1 MSSFE
6 FISILISIV
15 VGLGVT
21 NLLSGV
27 GRAFYRRKQTPMDE
41 VHIVLT
47 MAALLVLSLNW
58 WVAFKWN
65 TNVVLCF
72 VQFVVVLVWSIE
84 RRNRFEGNRSG
95 YYSAFIA
102 FCLMDITQT
111 ALRSGLFDPAWYLPF
126 VGHFAALAAGG
137 LCIRKR
143 GYDRFFAWYQLI
155 VLLLW
160 SLVVRRYLINDSIT
174 G

>member
-47 MAALLVLSLNW
+47 MATLLVLSLNW

-65 TNVVLCF
+65 TNVV
-72 VQFVVVLVWSIE
+72 
-84 RRNRFEGNRSG
+84 
-95 YYSAFIA
+95 
-102 FCLMDITQT
+102 
-111 ALRSGLFDPAWYLPF
+111 
-126 VGHFAALAAGG
+126 
-137 LCIRKR
+137 
-143 GYDRFFAWYQLI
+143 
-155 VLLLW
+155 
-160 SLVVRRYLINDSIT
+160 
-174 G
+174 